1 MNEKYWII
9 GASSGIGEE
18 LARQL
23 ASTGSMVVISARS
36 LNKLEE
42 ICAQNQ
48 QQMSAIPIDVTDENS
63 VRDAA
68 VAVMGSDQVPDTI
81 VLNAGTYRPET
92 AHNYAYSRAFDT
104 MNVNYLGVCRVLETI
119 LPKLIERNSG
129 KIVIVASVAGYQGL
143 PNSLAYGPTKA
154 ALINL
159 AEGLQIELQNTG
171 ITVQVIN
178 PGFVKTPLTARNKF
192 KMPFLMNVED
202 AALAIRRG
210 LKSHK
215 FEIAFPATF
224 VLILKL
230 IRMLPYR
237 LSLSLIRKITS

>member
-23 ASTGSMVVISARS
+23 ASAGSTVVISARS
-36 LNKLEE
+36 SSKLDE
-42 ICAQNQ
+42 ICAQDQ
-48 QQMSAIPIDVTDENS
+48 DRMSAMPIDVTDEKS

-68 VAVMGSDQVPDTI
+68 LSVMSADQAPDTI

-92 AHNYAYSRAFDT
+92 AHNYAYNRAFET
-104 MNVNYLGVCRVLETI
+104 MNVNYLGTCRVLEAI

-143 PNSLAYGPTKA
+143 PNSLTYGPSKA

-159 AEGLQIELQNTG
+159 AEGLQIELQHTN
-171 ITVQVIN
+171 ITVQLIN
-178 PGFVKTPLTARNKF
+178 PGFVKTPLTAQNNF
-192 KMPFLMNVED
+192 KMPFLMDVED
-202 AALAIRRG
+202 AVLAIRRG
-210 LKSHK
+210 LESHK

-224 VLILKL
+224 VIILKL

-237 LSLSLIRKITS
+237 LSLSLIRKMTS